1 MTAQRLALYLLLPPC
16 VYGAILACAWI
27 GARVGEVWAYLLWCV
42 AWTSLVA
49 AVMGVRS
56 GK

>member
-1 MTAQRLALYLLLPPC
+1 MRSFLLGITVAPIA
-16 VYGAILACAWI
+16 YGAILACAWI